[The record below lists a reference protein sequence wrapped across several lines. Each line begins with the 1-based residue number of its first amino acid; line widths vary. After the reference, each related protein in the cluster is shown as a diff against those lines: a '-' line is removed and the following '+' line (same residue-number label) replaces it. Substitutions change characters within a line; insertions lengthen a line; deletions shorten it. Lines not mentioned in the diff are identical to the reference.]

1 MLTTRAGANVSSAR
15 GGLYL
20 AGLIALTV
28 LAVTSCSSSDDES
41 TGAKDKSDERGAQ
54 AHVRTA
60 FTNERLEYTEREA
73 YADATVM
80 ARAEPSLRWT
90 AEQLSAASP
99 EKSVYVDVLDGGR
112 AVVLASRSEGTCF
125 YLRNAATGDAKG
137 TFYADQTVG
146 SGDCTLAPAAV
157 DDARW

>member
-1 MLTTRAGANVSSAR
+1 MSAR
-15 GGLYL
+15 GEREGREEAYSLVEICVVL
-20 AGLIALTV
+20 TIVVVLRAIAIPLF
-28 LAVTSCSSSDDES
+28 L
-41 TGAKDKSDERGAQ
+41 GAKDKSDERGAQ

-60 FTNERLEYTEREA
+60 FTNERLEFTEREA

-137 TFYADQTVG
+137 TFYADQTVD
-146 SGDCTLAPAAV
+146 SGDCIFAPAAV